1 MSERW
6 VIDASLGISWVH
18 PAQATEATAE
28 LLQEVKRGVL
38 LVVPVLWF
46 VEIANALL
54 VLERRKKL
62 KPEERRQALTAVSA
76 LNIKADFDGIP
87 LTFRKTTELAEKH
100 GLSVYDAAYL
110 ELALREQLP
119 LATKDPPL
127 QSAARKCGVRLLL
140 K

>member
-6 VIDASLGISWVH
+6 AIDASVGIAWVH

-28 LLQEVKRGVL
+28 LIQEVKRGVA
-38 LVVPVLWF
+38 LVVPALWF
-46 VEIANALL
+46 AELANALL

-62 KPEERRQALTAVSA
+62 KSEDRRQALNALGS
-76 LNIKADFDGIP
+76 LNIKPDYDGVP
-87 LTFRKTTELAEKH
+87 LMFGKVSEIAEAH

-110 ELALREQLP
+110 ELARREQLP
-119 LATKDPPL
+119 FATQDPPL
-127 QSAARKCGVRLLL
+127 RSAARKCGLRLLL